1 MKPSIL
7 IIYTGGTIGMKPDPT
22 TGALVPFDFSG
33 IFEEFPTLQSLNIG
47 IEVFTMDPVIDSSNV
62 SPRNWLD
69 LAAIIRDNYAR
80 YDGFV
85 VLHGT
90 DTMSYTA
97 SALSFLLENLA
108 KPVVFT
114 GSQIPIGVLRTDG
127 RENLMTL
134 RPASTAA
141 PPFPKCRSIS
151 RTVCSAP
158 TARPN
163 AVRKT

>member
-69 LAAIIRDNYAR
+69 LTAIGGSEIDLIEGIFNGRPLRDHEFIER
-80 YDGFV
+80 
-85 VLHGT
+85 
-90 DTMSYTA
+90 MSEGLGA
-97 SALSFLLENLA
+97 
-108 KPVVFT
+108 
-114 GSQIPIGVLRTDG
+114 G
-127 RENLMTL
+127 
-134 RPASTAA
+134 
-141 PPFPKCRSIS
+141 
-151 RTVCSAP
+151 
-158 TARPN
+158 
-163 AVRKT
+163 

>member
-69 LAAIIRDNYAR
+69 LAATPA
-80 YDGFV
+80 
-85 VLHGT
+85 T
-90 DTMSYTA
+90 
-97 SALSFLLENLA
+97 
-108 KPVVFT
+108 T
-114 GSQIPIGVLRTDG
+114 GSSCCTAPTRCPTP
-127 RENLMTL
+127 L
-134 RPASTAA
+134 RP
-141 PPFPKCRSIS
+141 
-151 RTVCSAP
+151 
-158 TARPN
+158 
-163 AVRKT
+163 